1 MSPRYLEQSKETEA
15 DESSSNRDRIFPKL
29 GEMLTGVSINKA
41 LIRKKQQPL
50 CGLGGAWGENTNS
63 KKHAHLQSWRRIT
76 KGPASQWLLQSPLF
90 PHTVT
95 VQWTHRLALST
106 HHPLARMLVRLPTW
120 VCTAAGLWDFT
131 VINSSRGSSPPS
143 ELEKMEG
150 KEWEQKSAEKSE
162 KEKRTTL
169 RWEEE
174 REWPAGG
181 ISASW
186 GSLMGSCI
194 SDRSPT
200 FSHSTALSFS
210 SPWRIIKTDDTDAV
224 PSGTTALDCRAIC
237 TIIYR
242 PPPNSPPSPCPPL

>member
-1 MSPRYLEQSKETEA
+1 MAACHEGASQPTG
-15 DESSSNRDRIFPKL
+15 SSNPLSSRTLWLCSEP
-29 GEMLTGVSINKA
+29 TGW
-41 LIRKKQQPL
+41 P
-50 CGLGGAWGENTNS
+50 
-63 KKHAHLQSWRRIT
+63 
-76 KGPASQWLLQSPLF
+76 F
-90 PHTVT
+90 PHIIRSHGC
-95 VQWTHRLALST
+95 WL
-106 HHPLARMLVRLPTW
+106 RLPTW

>member
-1 MSPRYLEQSKETEA
+1 MGLVAREERIRIARSTLICSHGGLSRRGQPA
-15 DESSSNRDRIFPKL
+15 NGSSNPLSSRTLWLCSEPTGWPFPHIARSH
-29 GEMLTGVSINKA
+29 GCWCVCPHEYA
-41 LIRKKQQPL
+41 QPL
-50 CGLGGAWGENTNS
+50 GFETSPWLIAVGGLP
-63 KKHAHLQSWRRIT
+63 LPLSWRKWRG
-76 KGPASQWLLQSPLF
+76 KKESKRVQRSQ
-90 PHTVT
+90 
-95 VQWTHRLALST
+95 R
-106 HHPLARMLVRLPTW
+106 
-120 VCTAAGLWDFT
+120 
-131 VINSSRGSSPPS
+131 
-143 ELEKMEG
+143 K
-150 KEWEQKSAEKSE
+150 

-200 FSHSTALSFS
+200 FSHSTALSLS

-242 PPPNSPPSPCPPL
+242 PPPNPPPSPCPPL